1 MRSRRPTAST
11 ATSSPRSGASNRITA
26 RRSVSARSSV
36 RPPRSPASA
45 AARIISAR
53 SCSRRWRSSRAATCG
68 PTISRD
74 RGPAPLAPL
83 SSCRPRSSAMPS
95 TSIATAA
102 ATSSIPCP
110 TSSPRPPNEGRLGL
124 RPDLGLRGR
133 GAEGVQLPA
142 RRPLAHDE
150 SRRVGAPRHPPRR
163 RQGVPARAGPRL
175 SARAR
180 GRAGAGLP
188 DAAELPRDHEIQ
200 SGRGLCARH
209 RPSGRPPARR
219 RAVRAGVAAPRARAH
234 ARGALRAAAASG
246 PARLRRGRARRPA
259 RGQDPQR
266 AAPVPGHGR
275 PGARRVRLGGGPG
288 PAARSLTVWSCGG
301 GAVPGPRRGIFKLT
315 FLAYYSRVT
324 PGRPWQCR
332 RRPRYSAD
340 RQFRRRLTMS
350 PRFKFRAFAVLAVAA
365 ASLAL
370 LLPAQ
375 AQFWDWGGRPQRQQQ
390 YYNNNNNWFGGQ
402 GGWFGQDRRYQEREA
417 PVDYSRA
424 PPPSQSQKKPEATT
438 SIVVM
443 GDANADWLAYGLED
457 AFSEKPEVAIVRK
470 HRTDSGL
477 IRYDPRRDI
486 EWPQVAREIIA
497 AEKPQ
502 FIVMMIGNNDRQTI
516 REKAPPPPPRGA
528 AAPKGSAPQAAQQ
541 PAQPAAPQGPPPPP
555 DAEQQPSEPAQAA
568 EQHPNMTPEQARQAN
583 YGPWEFRSEK
593 WELAYIKRID
603 ATIAALKSAGV
614 PVLWVGL
621 ASQRGTKASQDSAY
635 LNELYRS
642 RAEKAGIVYVDIW
655 DGFVD
660 EAGRYSP
667 QGPDYEGQIRRLRSG
682 DGVYF
687 TKFGARKLAHYVER
701 EIQRITGN
709 KGLPVAALPMPVDP
723 GPQEPAKPGV
733 PAQRPSAGPVVPLTV
748 SRVAPEE
755 LLGGGRAVP
764 AAA

>member
-1 MRSRRPTAST
+1 M
-11 ATSSPRSGASNRITA
+11 
-26 RRSVSARSSV
+26 
-36 RPPRSPASA
+36 
-45 AARIISAR
+45 
-53 SCSRRWRSSRAATCG
+53 
-68 PTISRD
+68 
-74 RGPAPLAPL
+74 
-83 SSCRPRSSAMPS
+83 
-95 TSIATAA
+95 
-102 ATSSIPCP
+102 
-110 TSSPRPPNEGRLGL
+110 
-124 RPDLGLRGR
+124 
-133 GAEGVQLPA
+133 
-142 RRPLAHDE
+142 
-150 SRRVGAPRHPPRR
+150 
-163 RQGVPARAGPRL
+163 
-175 SARAR
+175 
-180 GRAGAGLP
+180 
-188 DAAELPRDHEIQ
+188 
-200 SGRGLCARH
+200 
-209 RPSGRPPARR
+209 
-219 RAVRAGVAAPRARAH
+219 
-234 ARGALRAAAASG
+234 
-246 PARLRRGRARRPA
+246 
-259 RGQDPQR
+259 
-266 AAPVPGHGR
+266 
-275 PGARRVRLGGGPG
+275 
-288 PAARSLTVWSCGG
+288 
-301 GAVPGPRRGIFKLT
+301 
-315 FLAYYSRVT
+315 
-324 PGRPWQCR
+324 
-332 RRPRYSAD
+332 
-340 RQFRRRLTMS
+340 
-350 PRFKFRAFAVLAVAA
+350 AVAA

-402 GGWFGQDRRYQEREA
+402 GQGGWWGQDRRYQEREA

-477 IRYDPRRDI
+477 IRYDTRRDI

-502 FIVMMIGNNDRQTI
+502 FIVMMIGSNNDRQTI

-528 AAPKGSAPQAAQQ
+528 AAPKGGAPQ
-541 PAQPAAPQGPPPPP
+541 PAPPAPAATPVGPPAPP
-555 DAEQQPSEPAQAA
+555 DAEQQPPEPAQAV
-568 EQHPNMTPEQARQAN
+568 EQHPNMTPEQARQAS

-621 ASQRGTKASQDSAY
+621 ASQRGTKSSQDSAY

-667 QGPDYEGQIRRLRSG
+667 QGPDYEGQIRRLRTG

-709 KGLPVAALPMPVDP
+709 KGLPVALPMPVDP
-723 GPQEPAKPGV
+723 GPQAPAKPGG

-755 LLGGGRAVP
+755 LMGGGRAPVPTTDATAARTLTRGEPVAAPSGRADDFSWPRGAVNVEPATPEPGAPDPNAPDAKAAKPGQKTSAADGEATQP
-764 AAA
+764 AAEQKRRPRPRANSNPWQQRQQNPFFGFFR